1 MLKIIALRSKTS
13 HPHSSMGAYQ
23 LGLRKGTPPYIGQS
37 IVGCFRRRQGGDI
50 DPEQEGPR

>member
-1 MLKIIALRSKTS
+1 
-13 HPHSSMGAYQ
+13 MGAYQ